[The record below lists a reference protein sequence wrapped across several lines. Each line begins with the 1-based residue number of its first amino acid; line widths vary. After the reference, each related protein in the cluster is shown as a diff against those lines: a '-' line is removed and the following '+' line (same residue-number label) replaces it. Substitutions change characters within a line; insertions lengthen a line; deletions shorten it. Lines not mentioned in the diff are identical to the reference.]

1 MINAIYNSSLVNVPQ
16 HIYIS
21 HLQYTH
27 GEYVDIQCSPC
38 GYTMYKYSMYTGTQV
53 HVVLVE
59 HSSHEN
65 ANTLKITTLHV
76 IGSQVLP

>member
-1 MINAIYNSSLVNVPQ
+1 
-16 HIYIS
+16 
-21 HLQYTH
+21 
-27 GEYVDIQCSPC
+27 
-38 GYTMYKYSMYTGTQV
+38 MYKYSMYTGTQV

-65 ANTLKITTLHV
+65 ANTLEKTTLHV